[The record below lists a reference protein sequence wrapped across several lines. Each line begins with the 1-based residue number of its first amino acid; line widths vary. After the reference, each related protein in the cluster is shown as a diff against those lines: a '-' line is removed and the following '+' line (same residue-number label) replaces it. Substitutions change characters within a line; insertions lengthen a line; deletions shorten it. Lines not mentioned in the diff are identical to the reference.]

1 MEAVMPSS
9 KTRLVGAMM
18 FALGAASVIQTG
30 KAAEAEAAPLLEPNT
45 LINRDQP
52 SLSETEGAI
61 SDREHLR
68 RYFLQEGLHGLR
80 R

>member
-1 MEAVMPSS
+1 MPRS
-9 KTRLVGAMM
+9 KTRLVAAMM
-18 FALGAASVIQTG
+18 FAFGVSSVIGTG
-30 KAAEAEAAPLLEPNT
+30 NAAEAEAAPLLGQNT

-52 SLSETEGAI
+52 SLSETEAAI

-68 RYFLQEGLHGLR
+68 RYFLREGFQGLR